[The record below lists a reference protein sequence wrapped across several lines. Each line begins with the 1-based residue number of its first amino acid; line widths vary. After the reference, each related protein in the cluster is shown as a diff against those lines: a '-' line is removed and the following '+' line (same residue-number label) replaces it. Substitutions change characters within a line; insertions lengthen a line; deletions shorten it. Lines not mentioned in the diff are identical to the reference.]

1 MGRVVLLLLPV
12 YVTFFW
18 AVVLML
24 DRRHSNAARL
34 FLARIMIA
42 GFVLY
47 LSHFFF
53 FTSQFKVYGY
63 LDPFYTL
70 ASLSMHPLYYIYVLM
85 LTRGGGFSYSK
96 HLKYLIA
103 PGVIFLCLLPA
114 VISLDD
120 QLREHYYSKVLTGKE
135 QVVKGEYLIYGVYI
149 AGRALFIIQAI
160 LYLYLVNREITV
172 HNRIILDYYSDAEER
187 SLGWVKIFNYSYFL
201 TSGAGVVLALLGRE
215 RFFENDIPL
224 LFPSIVFSFLL
235 FIIGYLGSRQKKVNV
250 EISDLANDE
259 GHGISEGALIEVA
272 LSEGAR
278 MHLADD
284 LRKLF
289 EKDKYYLNKDFKI
302 WDVCSLLGTNRTY
315 VSRVINQEFGVNF
328 TTFVNNYRVEHA
340 KQLIDEN
347 RRLSVDE
354 IADQSG
360 FGSVNSLYR
369 AFENREGVS
378 LGSYRKNN

>member
-1 MGRVVLLLLPV
+1 MGRIVLLLLPV

-18 AVVLML
+18 AVVLMM
-24 DRRHSNAARL
+24 DRHRSNPARL
-34 FLARIMIA
+34 FLAGIMVA
-42 GFVLY
+42 GFFLY

-85 LTRGGGFSYSK
+85 LTRGGGFTFSK
-96 HLKYLIA
+96 HLRYLIA
-103 PGVIFLCLLPA
+103 PVFLFLCLIPA
-114 VISLDD
+114 SLFLDD
-120 QLREHYYSKVLTGKE
+120 NLREHYYSEVLTGR
-135 QVVKGEYLIYGVYI
+135 QPAVRGQYFIYGVYI
-149 AGRALFIIQAI
+149 AGRALFILQAV
-160 LYLYLVNREITV
+160 LYLILVNREVTQ

-224 LFPSIVFSFLL
+224 LFPSILFSLLL
-235 FIIGYLGSRQKKVNV
+235 FTIGYLGSRQKKVDI
-250 EISDLANDE
+250 EIGDHPNGNGVNGDT
-259 GHGISEGALIEVA
+259 ALT
-272 LSEGAR
+272 EGAR
-278 MHLADD
+278 KHLADD

-289 EKDKYYLNKDFKI
+289 ERDKYYLNKDFKI

-340 KQLIDEN
+340 KQLINEN
-347 RRLSVDE
+347 RRLSVED

-369 AFENREGVS
+369 AFETREGMS
-378 LGSYRKNN
+378 LGNYRKQK

>member
-24 DRRHSNAARL
+24 DRRHSNAARF
-34 FLARIMIA
+34 FLSRIMVA

-70 ASLSMHPLYYIYVLM
+70 ASLSMHPMYYIYVLM
-85 LTRGGGFSYSK
+85 LTHGGGFSLSK
-96 HLKYLIA
+96 HFKFLIA
-103 PGVIFLCLLPA
+103 PALIFLCLIPA
-114 VISLDD
+114 FWFLDEN
-120 QLREHYYSKVLTGKE
+120 QRMHYYSKVLTGRE
-135 QVVKGEYLIYGVYI
+135 TVVRGEYFIYGVYI

-160 LYLYLVNREITV
+160 LYLYLVNKEVTQ

-187 SLGWVKIFNYSYFL
+187 SLAWVQIFNYTYFL

-215 RFFENDIPL
+215 RFFEFDIPL
-224 LFPSIVFSFLL
+224 LFPSIVFSSLL

-250 EISDLANDE
+250 EIGDHPNGNGVSTETVLT
-259 GHGISEGALIEVA
+259 
-272 LSEGAR
+272 EGAR
-278 MHLADD
+278 MHLAED
-284 LRKLF
+284 LRNLF
-289 EKDKYYLNKDFKI
+289 ERDKYYLNKDFKI

-340 KQLIDEN
+340 KQLINEN
-347 RRLSVDE
+347 RRISVED
-354 IADQSG
+354 IAEQSG

-369 AFENREGVS
+369 AFETREGVS
-378 LGSYRKNN
+378 LGNYRKHK

>member
-24 DRRHSNAARL
+24 DRRHSNAAKL
-34 FLARIMIA
+34 FLARIMVA

-85 LTRGGGFSYSK
+85 LTRGGGFTLSK

-103 PGVIFLCLLPA
+103 PLIVFLCLIPA
-114 VISLDD
+114 FLFLDD
-120 QLREHYYSKVLTGKE
+120 NLREHYYSKLLTGKE
-135 QVVKGEYLIYGVYI
+135 PAVRGQYFIYGVYI

-160 LYLYLVNREITV
+160 LYLYLVNKEVTK

-187 SLGWVKIFNYSYFL
+187 SLGWVKVFNYSYFF
-201 TSGAGVVLALLGRE
+201 TSGAGVVVALLGRE

-224 LFPSIVFSFLL
+224 LFPSILFSSLL

-250 EISDLANDE
+250 EIADLPICGGDN
-259 GHGISEGALIEVA
+259 SEAVLT
-272 LSEGAR
+272 EGAR

-289 EKDKYYLNKDFKI
+289 ERDKYYLNKDFKI

-340 KQLIDEN
+340 KQLINDN
-347 RRLSVDE
+347 RRISVED

-378 LGSYRKNN
+378 LGNYRKQK

>member
-1 MGRVVLLLLPV
+1 MGRVVLLLVPV

-24 DRRHSNAARL
+24 DRRHSNAAKL
-34 FLARIMIA
+34 FLARIMVA

-85 LTRGGGFSYSK
+85 LTRGGGFSFSK
-96 HLKYLIA
+96 HLRYLIA
-103 PGVIFLCLLPA
+103 PMVVFLCLIPA
-114 VISLDD
+114 FLFLDD
-120 QLREHYYSKVLTGKE
+120 NLREHYYSKLLTGKE
-135 QVVKGEYLIYGVYI
+135 PAARGQYFIYGVYI

-160 LYLYLVNREITV
+160 LYLYLVNKEVTK

-187 SLGWVKIFNYSYFL
+187 SLGWVKIFNYSYFF
-201 TSGAGVVLALLGRE
+201 TSGAGVVVALLGRE

-224 LFPSIVFSFLL
+224 LFPSILFSSLL

-250 EISDLANDE
+250 EIADLPICDGVN
-259 GHGISEGALIEVA
+259 SEAVLT
-272 LSEGAR
+272 EGAR

-289 EKDKYYLNKDFKI
+289 ERDKYYLNKDFKI

-340 KQLIDEN
+340 KQLINDN
-347 RRLSVDE
+347 RRISVED

-378 LGSYRKNN
+378 LGNYRKQN

>member
-24 DRRHSNAARL
+24 DRHHSNAARL
-34 FLARIMIA
+34 FLARIMVA
-42 GFVLY
+42 GFVVY

-70 ASLSMHPLYYIYVLM
+70 ASLSMHPLYFIYVLM
-85 LTRGGGFSYSK
+85 LTRGGGFSLSK

-103 PGVIFLCLLPA
+103 PGVIFLCLILA
-114 VISLDD
+114 FLFLDD
-120 QLREHYYSKVLTGKE
+120 QVREHYYSKVLTGKE
-135 QVVKGEYLIYGVYI
+135 PAMKGEYFIYGVYI

-160 LYLYLVNREITV
+160 LYLYLVNREVTE

-187 SLGWVKIFNYSYFL
+187 SLGWVKVFNYSYFL

-224 LFPSIVFSFLL
+224 LFPSIIFSFLL

-250 EISDLANDE
+250 DIPDLANCVGE
-259 GHGISEGALIEVA
+259 ISEVTFT
-272 LSEGAR
+272 EGAR

-289 EKDKYYLNKDFKI
+289 EKDEFYLNKDFKI

-328 TTFVNNYRVEHA
+328 TTFVNNYRVDHA
-340 KQLIDEN
+340 KKLIEEN

-369 AFENREGVS
+369 AFESWEGVS
-378 LGSYRKNN
+378 LGTFRKHKK